1 MERDLSDIVRE
12 HDESNEGAPICC
24 MCGKVIERIF
34 TCEALVE
41 QDLCSWRCWA
51 ELYGEEGL

>member
-12 HDESNEGAPICC
+12 HEENEGAHICC
-24 MCGKVIERIF
+24 MCGEVIDLFF

-41 QDLCSWRCWA
+41 QELCSWRCWG
-51 ELYGEEGL
+51 ELFGEEGL

>member
-12 HDESNEGAPICC
+12 HEESNDIHICC
-24 MCGKVIERIF
+24 MCGEEIDLFF
-34 TCEALVE
+34 TCQALLDD
-41 QDLCSWRCWA
+41 DLCSWRCWR

>member
-12 HDESNEGAPICC
+12 HDESKGAHICC
-24 MCGKVIERIF
+24 MCGEEIEMIF

-41 QDLCSWRCWA
+41 DDLCSWRCWA
-51 ELYGEEGL
+51 ELFGEEGI